1 MLFIFVYGSQ
11 VDMKKD
17 TRDLTDASLASDEE
31 SLMRTPQGVRK
42 KNATSAKKRISAP
55 TTYPSNFSTVR

>member
-1 MLFIFVYGSQ
+1 
-11 VDMKKD
+11 MKKD